1 MAVRTTRFLHGLNI
15 ALLVLLWAGSM
26 TLYPYLSD
34 TLPTHYGLWGMPDR
48 WAATSMARWLLLPTI
63 ATFTA
68 GIVYG
73 SAWLIRHM
81 QSGVQVPPQ
90 AKYDALPAGDQRRV
104 VQVMQRGLYGV
115 AGCVLVLFGALQAG
129 SFTTSAGITAGL
141 PTSVHLV
148 MAGALVGI
156 VGLVAGAVVRMR
168 QRVDRLHAQREHT
181 AL

>member
-1 MAVRTTRFLHGLNI
+1 MPARTTRFLHGLNI

-26 TLYPYLSD
+26 ILYPFLSD
-34 TLPTHYGLWGMPDR
+34 TVPMHYGIGGTPDR
-48 WAATSMARWLLLPTI
+48 WAATSMARWLLLPTV

-90 AKYDALPAGDQRRV
+90 AKYDALPAADQQRV
-104 VQVMQRGLYGV
+104 VQVMQWALYGV

-129 SFTTSAGITAGL
+129 GFATAVGITEGL
-141 PTSVHLV
+141 PTSVRLV

-168 QRVDRLHAQREHT
+168 QRVDRLYAQREHT